1 MIIAGIEHALRFWV
15 DNEEGESICDEIFA
29 SFEDLNAFLKE
40 AWCDEKYDGLTGKFS
55 PVEIING
62 QPDESARFVYD
73 ISPIMELEAEEIE
86 DYHCCFEEDYR
97 ASKEMAE
104 RFGKDTQFVPEDDA
118 DDYESKKKHRNEIT
132 YICPHCFRELDDCRC
147 STYPYHLIQ
156 IDTLIV
162 PIIRTLN
169 RKGYVT
175 TACCS
180 GHIEEVHC
188 LSIYVAFKDEHD
200 FGNNIPKGAVYARV
214 DRAIRFDSLEKMDRA
229 ERQVFRE
236 HCIKKLAAW
245 ANSLPSLR

>member
-1 MIIAGIEHALRFWV
+1 MIIDGIEHALRFWV
-15 DNEEGESICDEIFA
+15 DNDEGESVCDEVFA
-29 SFEDLNAFLKE
+29 SFEDLNTFLKE
-40 AWCDEKYDGLTGKFS
+40 AWHDEKYDGLTGQFS

-62 QPDESARFVYD
+62 QADESVRFVYN
-73 ISPIMELEAEEIE
+73 IFPIMELEPEEIE
-86 DYHCCFEEDYR
+86 DYYCCFEEDYQ

-104 RFGKDTQFVPEDDA
+104 RFGKDTQFVPRNDA

-132 YICPHCFRELDDCRC
+132 YICPYCFRELDDCRC

-162 PIIRTLN
+162 PVIRTLN
-169 RKGYVT
+169 KKGYVT

-214 DRAIRFDSLEKMDRA
+214 GRTVHFDGLEKMDRA

-236 HCIKKLAAW
+236 DCIKKLAAW
-245 ANSLPSLR
+245 ADSLPSLR